1 MTPARRRRPLAAARA
16 AAALGV
22 LAATTAWVSTTGHAE
37 TTTST
42 TTSSTSSSTSTS
54 STSSTTTSTTPSAP
68 TTTSPSTTTTIPSN
82 APSAPAIG
90 LLAQS
95 AWVGPT
101 GVFELR
107 LEARLPADGKVEAR
121 IYVPISTQDQL
132 DTTSKGQ
139 SLGDL
144 VEQVTVPA
152 AQVTRTADG
161 TFRLD
166 YPMVADTAPPV
177 YGFHLSNPGVYPFEL
192 RILAADGTV
201 TGDLV
206 TQLIRLP
213 DARSEIPA
221 VSLAVLVPY
230 GAPVSRSPDRTPHL
244 APSTLS
250 ALTAE
255 TTALAR
261 APSVPVALAPVPE
274 TIDTLSEIDRASG
287 SQKVAA
293 LAAAIGQRTVVPSS
307 YVPLPSGSW
316 LQDGLG
322 AGYDRQL
329 TAGRATLTADL
340 GRAPSDAVA
349 RTDATTTP
357 DVLSADYSHGT
368 REVLVSSGHLAA
380 TGQDTA
386 TATGA
391 LTQWFDLASSAG
403 QRLPA
408 IPTDPELESELTA
421 GSDPVL
427 AAHHVLAALALVAL
441 DRNEPQACVRPPGE
455 PCRRGLGL
463 ELPSDAARALPALRV
478 LLGALGDPNASASRI
493 AAAHAGTEPIA
504 ASALVQAV
512 SVPGFFDAVDPAAES
527 GTTSATD
534 AHQLRHLS
542 SGPVP
547 SLGTY
552 PSRFRVVS
560 THTDAFASM
569 VAGTDSTAGQAL
581 VTSWSKLVLASGAI
595 GLDSEERLHYLSR
608 VETEVLGQAN
618 QITAPTQQTVT
629 LTSAS
634 GRIPFSISNPL
645 PYPVRVRLVFQ
656 SPKLHFVEGNPQF
669 VTLPANQP
677 RHLQIAVT
685 ARASGAFPMQVTITS
700 PDGQL
705 TISHTQF
712 DVRST
717 AVSGIGLAL
726 TVAAGAFLLLWWA
739 RHYRDARRRRGLV
752 ESNHPVLRSDPA
764 PDRDHYAAPTD

>member
-1 MTPARRRRPLAAARA
+1 VTPARRRRPLAAARA

-22 LAATTAWVSTTGHAE
+22 LVVTTGLLSATGLAE
-37 TTTST
+37 TTTSSS
-42 TTSSTSSSTSTS
+42 TSSTSTSTSSPTTSSSTST
-54 STSSTTTSTTPSAP
+54 TRP
-68 TTTSPSTTTTIPSN
+68 TSTTTTPNTTTTTVPTN
-82 APSAPAIG
+82 APSVPSIG

-101 GVFELR
+101 GLFELR
-107 LEARLPADGKVEAR
+107 LDTPLPADGQIQAR

-132 DTTSKGQ
+132 DTTSKGE

-152 AQVTRTADG
+152 GQVARGPDG
-161 TFRLD
+161 TIRLD

-192 RILAADGTV
+192 RVLDADGTV
-201 TGDLV
+201 TRDLV

-213 DARSEIPA
+213 DERSEIPA
-221 VSLAVLVPY
+221 VSLAVVVPY

-250 ALTAE
+250 ALSAE
-255 TTALAR
+255 TAALAR
-261 APSVPVALAPVPE
+261 SSAVPVALAPVPE
-274 TIDTLSEIDRASG
+274 TIDTLGEIDRASG
-287 SQKVAA
+287 SHKVAD
-293 LAAAIGQRTVVPSS
+293 LATAIGQRNVVPTS
-307 YVPLPSGSW
+307 YVPLASGSW
-316 LQDGLG
+316 LADGLG
-322 AGYDRQL
+322 DGFDRQL
-329 TAGRATLTADL
+329 TAGRATLATEL
-340 GRAPSDAVA
+340 GRAPSESLAL
-349 RTDATTTP
+349 TDATTTP
-357 DVLSADYSHGT
+357 DVLTADYAHDA
-368 REVLVSSGHLAA
+368 REVVVSSGHLAA

-391 LTQWFDLASSAG
+391 LTQWFDLASSDG
-403 QRLPA
+403 ERLQA
-408 IPTDPELESELTA
+408 IPTDPDLEAALTA

-427 AAHHVLAALALVAL
+427 AAHHVLAALALIAL

-463 ELPSDAARALPALRV
+463 QLPADAAKALPALRV
-478 LLGALGDPNASASRI
+478 LLGALADPNASVGRVTATRSGI
-493 AAAHAGTEPIA
+493 DPIV
-504 ASALVQAV
+504 ASALVQPV
-512 SVPGFFDAVDPAAES
+512 SIPGFFDVVDPASES

-534 AHQLRHLS
+534 AHQLRHLAT
-542 SGPVP
+542 GPVP
-547 SLGTY
+547 SLGSY
-552 PSRFRVVS
+552 PGQFRLVS

-569 VAGTDSTAGQAL
+569 VDGADSTAGQAL

-595 GLDSEERLHYLSR
+595 GLDDAERLHYLAR

-634 GRIPFSISNPL
+634 GKIPFSISNPL

-656 SPKLHFVEGNPQF
+656 SPKLHFVDGNPQY

-764 PDRDHYAAPTD
+764 DDRDHYAAPTD